1 MIRIVDKKSTNK
13 TKEVI
18 NVTDTKMLRELIES
32 KGIKYGFIAEKLGI
46 SHQSLIRKMEN
57 NTQFKA
63 CEIKDLC
70 DLLNISDLKTKELIF
85 FTH

>member
-1 MIRIVDKKSTNK
+1 MIGDVDENSTNK
-13 TKEVI
+13 TKEVT
-18 NVTDTKMLRELIES
+18 NVTDTKMLRELIDS

-57 NTQFKA
+57 STQFKA

-70 DLLNISDLKTKELIF
+70 DLLDITSLETKELIF
-85 FTH
+85 FT

>member
-1 MIRIVDKKSTNK
+1 M
-13 TKEVI
+13 
-18 NVTDTKMLRELIES
+18 TDTKMLRELIES

-46 SHQSLIRKMEN
+46 SHQSLIRKMKN

-70 DLLNISDLKTKELIF
+70 DLLNINDLKTKDLIF
-85 FTH
+85 FTQ